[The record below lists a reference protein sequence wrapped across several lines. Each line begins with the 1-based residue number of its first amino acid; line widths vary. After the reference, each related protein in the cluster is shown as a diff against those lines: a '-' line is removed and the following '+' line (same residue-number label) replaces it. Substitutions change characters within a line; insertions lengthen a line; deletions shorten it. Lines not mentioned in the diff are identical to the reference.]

1 MTVNYNYYL
10 PLADNIY
17 QEVRFLDVAIKT
29 DGIGAESKQAT
40 DREGTP
46 KWTVSALVKY
56 EGGKQETETFTL
68 IAPQEVAE
76 KINTIAELSP
86 IKLVGL
92 AAGKWSRSA
101 TDRTSWTFQIT
112 GVEVIK

>member
-1 MTVNYNYYL
+1 MTVSYGYYL
-10 PLADNIY
+10 PLAENIY
-17 QEVRFLDVAIKT
+17 QEVRFLDIAIKT
-29 DGIGAESKQAT
+29 EGLGAESKQAT
-40 DREGTP
+40 TREGTP

-68 IAPQEVAE
+68 SAPQEIAE
-76 KINTIAELSP
+76 KINTIPELTT

-101 TDRTSWTFQIT
+101 TDKTSWSFQIT
-112 GVEVIK
+112 GIEVVK